1 MGGKLPLATL
11 TGSMFQRI
19 RDVRLMIRL
28 SRLTALEAR
37 GDYPGALE
45 AVERISYGGPLAAVL
60 GAYIS
65 KLIAMNRDARALDYV
80 RSVRRLIREC
90 ESNLD
95 CRSYCV
101 AYCDYLEC
109 VLSDQPYEL
118 AGKMASSQPASR
130 FVRGILLIV

>member
-1 MGGKLPLATL
+1 
-11 TGSMFQRI
+11 MFQRFK
-19 RDVRLMIRL
+19 DVRLMIRL
-28 SRLTALEAR
+28 SRLRALEAQ
-37 GDYPGALE
+37 GDYSSALE

-80 RSVRRLIREC
+80 RSVRRFIREC
-90 ESNLD
+90 EGSLD

-109 VLSDQPYEL
+109 MLSDQPYEL
-118 AGKMASSQPASR
+118 AGKKASSQPASR
-130 FVRGILLIV
+130 FVRDLLPIV